1 MGGAGPAGLLPLRS
15 TRLVSVV
22 PTPAESISAFAVAAP
37 GLASLVADE
46 LREIGADVTAV
57 GDAGV
62 GFITDPAGLYRANL
76 HARIASRVI
85 VRAASFQA
93 AHFSDLEK
101 RARAIPWSRWIPRGG
116 MVAVRATSRKS
127 RLYHT
132 GGVAQRV
139 HEAIARS
146 IDGVTLAQG
155 GDDDE
160 ESTAQLV
167 VVRIDRDA
175 CTISIDS
182 SGDLLHRRG
191 YRQAVAKAPLRETL
205 AAAMLRASGWDPSMP
220 LLDPCCG
227 SGTIPIEAAMIARH
241 IPPGRNRRFA
251 FETWPSF
258 LPAKWRKV
266 LAEGNDQVLPGAGVA
281 IVGADR
287 DAGAVEASRAN
298 ALRAGVAED
307 VVFEQR
313 PLSRSVPPTLEPGLL
328 LTNPPYGERIGES
341 ADLRSLYATF
351 GKLVEGAMAGWKV
364 ALLASDP
371 ALVGQTRLGLR
382 PVLETSNGGI
392 RVALYAGDG

>member
-1 MGGAGPAGLLPLRS
+1 M
-15 TRLVSVV
+15 
-22 PTPAESISAFAVAAP
+22 PTPTESISAFAVAAP

-46 LREIGADVTAV
+46 LREIGADVTEV
-57 GDAGV
+57 HDAGV
-62 GFITDPAGLYRANL
+62 AFTTDPAGLYHANL

-101 RARAIPWSRWIPRGG
+101 RSRAIPWNRWIPRGG
-116 MVAVRATSRKS
+116 SVSVRATSRKS

-146 IDGVTLAQG
+146 IDGVTLAEG
-155 GDDDE
+155 SDE
-160 ESTAQLV
+160 EEESGAQLV

-191 YRQAVAKAPLRETL
+191 YRQAVAKAPLRETI
-205 AAAMLRASGWDPSMP
+205 AAAMLRASGWVPSIS

-227 SGTIPIEAAMIARH
+227 SGTIPIEAAMIARR

-251 FETWPSF
+251 FETWPTF
-258 LPAKWRKV
+258 MAAQWKRV
-266 LAEGNDQVLPGAGVA
+266 RAEGNEQVLPRAGVA

-287 DAGAVEASRAN
+287 DAGAIEASRAN
-298 ALRAGVAED
+298 AERAGVAGD

-313 PLSRSVPPTLEPGLL
+313 PLSRSVPPAPGPGLL

-351 GKLVEGAMAGWKV
+351 GKLAVGAMSGWRV

-371 ALVGQTRLGLR
+371 ALVGQTRLGLS

-392 RVALYAGDG
+392 RVALFGSIPSIP